1 MSNPPIVKSQPA
13 VIPINGE
20 RKLTSLYSVIDIDE
34 DSEVTRVRV
43 RDNVLGRGYFE
54 LGGNILT
61 PNVFHE
67 IPAFQ
72 LESVN
77 YHGASFFTQETFT
90 VQVYDGGLWS
100 NQATTPITTGNVSPV
115 VEGVEGRVSAT
126 DEVKI
131 SDYVNITDGDNDQI
145 TRLMFVDR
153 RNNDGGGQFFLDG
166 RAKTQAQ
173 WFSIEIGDLS
183 RLRYRGADEGRDV
196 ESIGVMAWDNYSW
209 SEITE
214 FNMATTTEPIVIG
227 EPEEVLTDA
236 KRPAT
241 ELFAAVDADGDSL
254 FSANFVDYRINSDGG
269 YWEYDGEKM
278 PSATWFTV
286 LEANFDKLF
295 YVGGS
300 TGPQFEQVGVQ
311 VFDGYQFSDVT
322 KFNISTVTYPEVSG
336 EDVEIQR
343 GHYLNM
349 ATGQTKNSANG
360 LLTGEGE
367 SILNYLDADG
377 DEIDLLMF
385 NSRSVN
391 SNGGHFVFKD
401 VQMPDATYFYI
412 QADEVDQLF
421 YRGGSFGPQS
431 EQISVLAHSNGIWSD
446 ASEFTIGTLPNL
458 SAPELSLFDVEAK
471 LNVGLN
477 LTGMFTWSD
486 ADGDAIESFSIMD
499 SAAGGGFF
507 ALNGVEQPSGT
518 WLTFDWAQRHNIQYR
533 VSNVAG
539 AEEVKMRLFD
549 GRAASTDES
558 TIINAYAP
566 PIYDADVNDIAVDTI
581 DRVLASSLFTQLD
594 GGPLPIQYQVYD
606 GNMANRSGRLELNG
620 EDLQQGL
627 VHTLPA
633 ADFDVLLFKGAETDF
648 GRQLDPMM
656 VRADN
661 GVSGWSEWERVNVN
675 TDPIG
680 SKSLFNAATWG
691 GVVPGQTLEVTYTF
705 IDGNVD
711 HPAPFYYRCEPDF
724 PTDDEPPIEAD
735 AECDAPG
742 EDQPLNQ
749 PQREAIRRLLGDY
762 ENYIN
767 VEFTEVAYLPG
778 DADPFAD
785 GSNAGMVFGS
795 ADLGAGIGAWAY
807 YPAGDGEGAKP
818 GDVWYNTTAGFD
830 PNDEATFGNVGYG
843 SSFDFTT
850 LHEVGHAMGM
860 KHSFDNSGPILSI
873 FNDFTYN
880 TVMSYTQDSIHNP
893 FDAYPESPSS
903 LMLFDVIELQRKY
916 GANVDFNPG
925 NTHYGNYFAGTEPHF
940 FTNSEEHQST
950 LWDGGGI
957 DTLNYTNH
965 EADETIDL
973 REGTWSSVNGLQQ
986 TLRIAYDTN
995 IENAR
1000 GGSGNDN
1007 IRGNETAN
1015 LLFGNEGDDVLRGG
1029 GDNDVMRPGAGDDT
1043 VIWSLGDGRDYIR
1056 EEGNGGTDVVEF
1068 YDPSGNLDSLEDDFL
1083 VVREESFTSGS
1094 PGTIFNLRINFTPDK
1109 GPGQGTVTIVDQ
1121 NAEDSGV
1128 ELMRMFGLFGGQVG
1142 VDIDLNS
1149 LAEQA
1154 TNIPTRFQVTD
1165 ELGQNGGFLVT
1176 PFLGS

>member
-1 MSNPPIVKSQPA
+1 MSNPPIVKTQPS

-20 RKLTSLYSVIDIDE
+20 RKLSSLYSVVDIDE

-43 RDNVLGRGYFE
+43 RDNVLGRGFFE
-54 LGGNILT
+54 LNGNILT

-100 NQATTPITTGNVSPV
+100 NQATAPITTGNVSPV
-115 VEGVEGRVSAT
+115 VEGSEGRVSAT
-126 DEVKI
+126 DEVSI
-131 SDYVNITDGDNDQI
+131 GNYINITDGDDDQI

-153 RNNDGGGQFFLDG
+153 RNNVGGGQFFLDG
-166 RAKTQAQ
+166 VAKPQAT
-173 WFSIEIGDLS
+173 WFSIEAGDFS

-196 ESIGVMAWDNYSW
+196 ELIGVMVWDGYSW
-209 SEITE
+209 SKTTE
-214 FNMATTTEPIVIG
+214 FSMATTTEPIVIG
-227 EPEEVLTDA
+227 EPEEVLVDA
-236 KRPAT
+236 KRSAT
-241 ELFAAVDADGDSL
+241 DLFSAVDADGDTL
-254 FSANFVDYRINSDGG
+254 FSANFVDFRTNADGG
-269 YWEYDGEKM
+269 YWEYDGNAM

-286 LEANFDKLF
+286 LASNFDKLF

-322 KFNISTVTYPEVSG
+322 KFNINTVTYPEVSG
-336 EDVEIQR
+336 EDVEVQR

-360 LLTGEGE
+360 LLTGDGE
-367 SILNYLDADG
+367 TILNYQDADG
-377 DEIDLLMF
+377 DEVDLLMF
-385 NSRSVN
+385 NSRSIN
-391 SNGGHFVFKD
+391 SNGGHFVFKGE
-401 VQMPDATYFYI
+401 QMPDATYFYI
-412 QADEVDQLF
+412 QADELDQLY
-421 YRGGSFGPQS
+421 YRGGSFGPQT

-446 ASEFTIGTLPNL
+446 ASEFNIGTAPNL
-458 SAPELSLFDVEAK
+458 FAPELNLFDVEAK

-486 ADGDAIESFSIMD
+486 GDGDAIETFSIKD
-499 SAAGGGFF
+499 TAAGGGFF
-507 ALNGVEQPSGT
+507 TLNGVAQPSGT
-518 WLTFDWAQRHNIQYR
+518 WLTFDWDQRHNIQYR

-539 AEEVKMRLFD
+539 AEQVEMRLFD

-566 PIYDADVNDIAVDTI
+566 PIYDADVNDISVDTI
-581 DRVLASSLFTQLD
+581 ERVLVDSMFTQTD
-594 GGPLPIQYQVYD
+594 GGPAPIQFQVYD
-606 GNMANRSGRLELNG
+606 GNTDVRSGRLELNG
-620 EDLQQGL
+620 VDLQQGL

-633 ADFDVLLFKGAETDF
+633 ADFNNLFFKGAETDF
-648 GRQLDPMM
+648 GRQLDPML

-675 TDPIG
+675 TDPVG
-680 SKSLFNAATWG
+680 TDSLATGAVWG
-691 GVVPGQTLEVTYTF
+691 GVVPGDTLEITYTF

-711 HPAPFYYRCEPDF
+711 HPAPFYYRCHPTF
-724 PTDDEPPIEAD
+724 PIPGPPEIPAD
-735 AECDAPG
+735 AECDQAV
-742 EDQPLNQ
+742 DDFPLNQ

-762 ENYIN
+762 ENYANLKFI
-767 VEFTEVAYLPG
+767 EVPFLPG
-778 DADPFAD
+778 AADPIAD

-795 ADLGAGIGAWAY
+795 AKLEDGVGAWAY
-807 YPAGDGEGAKP
+807 FPNGGNGHADYA
-818 GDVWYNTTAGFD
+818 GDVWYNTDSFD

-843 SSFDFTT
+843 TSFDFTT
-850 LHEVGHAMGM
+850 IHEVGHTMGF
-860 KHSFDNSGPILSI
+860 KHSFEGGDVLSI
-873 FNDFTYN
+873 FNDFQYN
-880 TVMSYTQDSIHNP
+880 TVMSYTADSIHNP
-893 FDAYPESPSS
+893 FPTYPESPSS
-903 LMLFDVIELQRKY
+903 PMLFDVERLQEVY
-916 GANVDFNPG
+916 GANADFNPG
-925 NTHYGNYFAGTEPHF
+925 NTHYGNFFVGSEPNF
-940 FTNSEEHQST
+940 FTNDEQHQST
-950 LWDGGGI
+950 LWDGGGV

-965 EADETIDL
+965 VADETIDL

-986 TLRIAYDTN
+986 TLRIAYDAQ

-1007 IRGNETAN
+1007 IRGNEIAN
-1015 LLFGNEGDDVLRGG
+1015 LLFGNDGDDVLRGG

-1056 EEGNGGTDVVEF
+1056 EEGNGGIDVVEF

-1083 VVREESFTSGS
+1083 VVREESFTPGS
-1094 PGTIFNLRINFTPDK
+1094 DGSAFNLRINFTPDK

-1121 NAEDSGV
+1121 SDEESSV
-1128 ELMRMFGLFGGQVG
+1128 ELMRMFGLFGGKIG
-1142 VDIDLNS
+1142 VDIDLHS

-1154 TNIPTRFQVTD
+1154 TNIPTRFSVTE